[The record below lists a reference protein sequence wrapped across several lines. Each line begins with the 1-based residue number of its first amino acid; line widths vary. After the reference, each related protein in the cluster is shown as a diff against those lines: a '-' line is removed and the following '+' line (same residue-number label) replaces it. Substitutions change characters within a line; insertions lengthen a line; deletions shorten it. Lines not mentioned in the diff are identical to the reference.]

1 MPRKKFQRHRR
12 NPKRRKACQKSQPII
27 RRKCWTEESM
37 MAALEEV
44 KIGKYSVNRIATVPR
59 STLKDRVTGR
69 VTHGTKPGPRPYLTR
84 NEEDILA
91 QHLVQVAK
99 IGYGKTRKQVNM
111 IAENVAKKEGLL
123 KRDRISN
130 GWLRR
135 FLERQSDIS
144 LH

>member
-1 MPRKKFQRHRR
+1 
-12 NPKRRKACQKSQPII
+12 
-27 RRKCWTEESM
+27 M

-44 KIGKYSVNRIATVPR
+44 KKGKYSVNRIATMYGVPR

-84 NEEDILA
+84 NEEEMLA

-111 IAENVAKKEGLL
+111 IAENVAKKKGLL
-123 KRDRISN
+123 KR
-130 GWLRR
+130 
-135 FLERQSDIS
+135 
-144 LH
+144 